1 MKQTMNKYQMELLER
16 ERIRYTDK
24 ISHAFL
30 DNELGTYELFNIL
43 SIIGFK

>member
-1 MKQTMNKYQMELLER
+1 MKQNMNNYQMELLDR
-16 ERIRYTDK
+16 ERIRYKNK